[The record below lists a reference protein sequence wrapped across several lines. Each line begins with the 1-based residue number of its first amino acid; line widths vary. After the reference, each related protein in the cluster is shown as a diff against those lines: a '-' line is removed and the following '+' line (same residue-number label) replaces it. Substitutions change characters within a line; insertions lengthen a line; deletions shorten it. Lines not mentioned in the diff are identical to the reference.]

1 MKKFE
6 EMDGR
11 QSGDVGMGV
20 GVIFDVVT
28 GTGVVKGVVGKEGGG
43 EWLRLPLEIDCVLR
57 YEAKVKNMSEN
68 LEAEKGFVTGLDVE
82 E

>member
-1 MKKFE
+1 
-6 EMDGR
+6 
-11 QSGDVGMGV
+11 
-20 GVIFDVVT
+20 
-28 GTGVVKGVVGKEGGG
+28 
-43 EWLRLPLEIDCVLR
+43 LRLPLGIDCVLR